1 MGSTTNA
8 KAGGAVGKQNVV
20 VAENPLALRKPAP
33 LPFKYDGYGSCP
45 LTVEKGKVVL
55 AEFGYGGKLLPTFP
69 LDPTVAR
76 RSAWFLK
83 ASFLPWF
90 YWNGMLKG
98 REWLTRLAKVD

>member
-1 MGSTTNA
+1 
-8 KAGGAVGKQNVV
+8 
-20 VAENPLALRKPAP
+20 
-33 LPFKYDGYGSCP
+33 
-45 LTVEKGKVVL
+45 
-55 AEFGYGGKLLPTFP
+55 
-69 LDPTVAR
+69 VAR